1 MANMRTKARVI
12 KSKVKK
18 AVKGL
23 EPINTL
29 STDDSGNTKSSWT
42 LRKNIPNDDQP
53 GTGPGKRGVT
63 NWETHMN
70 EKQYDPNSSFGG
82 KQPKSEGRRVAP
94 ESNLSRHDAN
104 MANAARSRSDHFNVG
119 QSEGK

>member
-1 MANMRTKARVI
+1 MANIRTNARVI
-12 KSKVKK
+12 KNKVKK

-29 STDDSGNTKSSWT
+29 STDDSGNPKSSWA

-63 NWETHMN
+63 NWETRMN
-70 EKQYDPNSSFGG
+70 ERQNDPNSWGG
-82 KQPKSEGRRVAP
+82 KQSKSEGRRVAP
-94 ESNLSRHDAN
+94 EGPASTHDAN